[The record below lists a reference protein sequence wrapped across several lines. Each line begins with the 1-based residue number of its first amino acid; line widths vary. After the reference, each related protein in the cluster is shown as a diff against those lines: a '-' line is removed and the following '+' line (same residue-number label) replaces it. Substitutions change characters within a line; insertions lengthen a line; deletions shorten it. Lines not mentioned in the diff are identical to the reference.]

1 MSDAAF
7 AELEQR
13 LTGHA
18 FPGGTFVVE
27 EYERWLAQ
35 DAMLAVRPAAPLL
48 HPVWIVLG
56 ALRGMGLSIDELIE
70 LADARP
76 TDGVVFGE
84 TELRQQ
90 QPLRAGANYRVR
102 GGVKS
107 IVRRTGRRAGVF
119 DTLTFELELL
129 GTDGALVAV
138 SSQTFIIRR
147 GATGAV

>member
-1 MSDAAF
+1 MTDAAF
-7 AELEQR
+7 ADLERR

-35 DAMLAVRPAAPLL
+35 DAMQAVVPVAPLL
-48 HPVWIVLG
+48 HPVWVVLG
-56 ALRGMGLSIDELIE
+56 ALRGMGVTIDELME

-84 TELRQQ
+84 TELRQVT
-90 QPLRAGANYRVR
+90 PLRADASYRVR
-102 GGVKS
+102 GGVTS
-107 IVRRTGRRAGVF
+107 IVRRTGKRAGVF
-119 DTLTFELELL
+119 DALTFELEILDP
-129 GTDGALVAV
+129 DGALAAV

-147 GATGAV
+147 GASVAT

>member
-7 AELEQR
+7 AELERR
-13 LTGHA
+13 LSGHT

-35 DAMLAVRPAAPLL
+35 DAMQAVAPAAPLL

-56 ALRGMGLSIDELIE
+56 ALRGMGVTTDELME

-76 TDGVVFGE
+76 TDGVLFGE
-84 TELRQQ
+84 TELHQHQ
-90 QPLRAGANYRVR
+90 VLRAGANYRVR

-107 IVRRTGRRAGVF
+107 IVRRTGKRAGVF

-129 GTDGALVAV
+129 DEQGALAAV

-147 GATGAV
+147 AADDAG

>member
-7 AELEQR
+7 ADLERR

-35 DAMLAVRPAAPLL
+35 DAMQAVAPGAPLL
-48 HPVWIVLG
+48 HPVWVVLG
-56 ALRGMGLSIDELIE
+56 ALRGMGVTTDELME

-84 TELRQQ
+84 TELRQDT
-90 QPLRAGANYRVR
+90 PLRAGVEYRVR
-102 GGVKS
+102 GGVTS
-107 IVRRTGRRAGVF
+107 IARRTGKRAGVF
-119 DTLTFELELL
+119 DKLVFELEILEA
-129 GTDGALVAV
+129 DGAIAAF

-147 GATGAV
+147 GDSVAS